1 MKKRLVTEISSGDV
15 FATLLSKGTKKKIL
29 AKLREVDKIVGFKYF
44 GQEYENAILDAV
56 KGDMKAVT
64 EEFGLSEE
72 EVREVIEDRTRD
84 VAMKISGIMMRSLP
98 IDLTDNQK
106 GTAANFLKKMLLSR
120 KKHILYI
127 WLDTSPKFNKSGR
140 GSPANKVYQ
149 LEQLFKHSYKNSIE
163 DFFKMQDFIDTERFS
178 KDLMGFKTAHD
189 LINATDDARPRYKAD
204 LEKKAYLDAKE
215 GMEKIY
221 EDDNWQVTAVHNKG
235 AACELGKGTSW
246 CTAAPGLDYFE
257 HYYSP
262 ESPLFV
268 FIDKKE
274 NKKYQFWYGKPDNA
288 GRSQPQLMDKDDRPI
303 RPRDAFPLHYI
314 LLMKN
319 VDKKYPVILE
329 QGSDYGMPTFDQY
342 EYDSETGILTVT
354 LKGELSFV
362 KLKPRVLKYKD
373 FRFIEREQLDGDK
386 LNESVR
392 QPVDFESFQVK
403 DELNQE
409 IWLNKT
415 LSPQISQR
423 LKKIANN
430 FLESLDIPRR
440 VVKDITFTG
449 SLANY
454 NWSRYSDIDLHI
466 VLDFADIDENEELVK
481 KFFDSRRLEW
491 NKTHNIK
498 IKDHEVEIYVQQSK
512 EPHHSSGV
520 YSVLDNQWLTEPT
533 KQAPHMDEADI
544 QKKTDYFMQEI
555 DEVNCCYRKGKY
567 KEALRYAEK
576 LKERIKCFRKCGLEK
591 GGEYSTEN
599 IAFKALRRAGY
610 LDLLSQLKNSA
621 YDKLMTL
628 DEGSGGY
635 TTSARSG
642 GWLPDDPTGWTTLKD
657 GIFRD
662 YPGSEVAAVYDDSK
676 KILSLSALRGCD
688 EIPDSKSEIM
698 DKIADWADSV
708 QACIAVTPI
717 KRLDDP
723 TIDSLFQNF
732 YKNFGFHQ
740 NRGRWKNYSL
750 GCPMY
755 RKPQR

>member
-1 MKKRLVTEISSGDV
+1 MKKSLVTEISGGDV

-29 AKLREVDKIVGFKYF
+29 AKLREVDKITGS
-44 GQEYENAILDAV
+44 GQERENAILDAV
-56 KGDMKAVT
+56 KGDMKAAT

-72 EVREVIEDRTRD
+72 EVRKEIEDRTRD
-84 VAMKISGIMMRSLP
+84 VAMEISRLMMKSIP

-120 KKHILYI
+120 KKHILHI
-127 WLDTSPKFNKSGR
+127 WLNTSPKFMKSGR
-140 GSPANKVYQ
+140 FSPGNKLYQ
-149 LEQLFKHSYKNSIE
+149 LEQLYKGAYKVSIE

-178 KDLMGFKTAHD
+178 KDLMGFETARD
-189 LINATDDARPRYKAD
+189 LINAVDDARPKYKAN
-204 LEKKAYLDAKE
+204 LEKKAYLDAEE

-235 AACELGKGTSW
+235 AACELGKGTTW

-274 NKKYQFWYGKPDNA
+274 NEKYQFFYGSVKV
-288 GRSQPQLMDKDDRPI
+288 GSQFMDKEDRPMEFRHI
-303 RPRDAFPLHYI
+303 LPLHYI
-314 LLMKN
+314 LLINN
-319 VDKKYPVILE
+319 VDKKYPVILSE
-329 QGSDYGMPTFDQY
+329 KTLPTFDKY
-342 EYDSETGILTVT
+342 EYDSETELLT
-354 LKGELSFV
+354 V
-362 KLKPRVLKYKD
+362 KLKRRVLKYKD
-373 FRFIEREQLDGDK
+373 FRFISYEELDGSK

-430 FLESLDIPRR
+430 FLESLDIPKR

-481 KFFDSRRLEW
+481 KFFDSKRLEW

-520 YSVLDNQWLTEPT
+520 YSVMDNQWITEPT

-555 DEVNCCYRKGKY
+555 DEVNCCYKKGKY

-576 LKERIKCFRKCGLEK
+576 LKARIKCFRKCGLEK

-642 GWLPDDPTGWTTLKD
+642 GWLPDDPTGWTNLKD

-662 YPGSEVAAVYDDSK
+662 YPGSEVSAVYDDNK
-676 KILSLSALRGCD
+676 KILSLSAYHPANQNPLPLLEMVFCL
-688 EIPDSKSEIM
+688 ESLCFFKKATIP
-698 DKIADWADSV
+698 
-708 QACIAVTPI
+708 QP
-717 KRLDDP
+717 P
-723 TIDSLFQNF
+723 
-732 YKNFGFHQ
+732 
-740 NRGRWKNYSL
+740 
-750 GCPMY
+750 
-755 RKPQR
+755 

>member
-1 MKKRLVTEISSGDV
+1 MKKSLVTEISSGDV

-29 AKLREVDKIVGFKYF
+29 AKLREVDKITGS
-44 GQEYENAILDAV
+44 GQERENAILDAV
-56 KGDMKAVT
+56 KGDMKAAT

-72 EVREVIEDRTRD
+72 EVRKEIEDRTRD
-84 VAMKISGIMMRSLP
+84 VAMEISRLMMKSIP

-120 KKHILYI
+120 KKHILHI
-127 WLDTSPKFNKSGR
+127 WLNTSPKFMKSGR
-140 GSPANKVYQ
+140 FSPGNKLYQ
-149 LEQLFKHSYKNSIE
+149 LEQLYKGAYKVSIE

-178 KDLMGFKTAHD
+178 KDLMGFETARD
-189 LINATDDARPRYKAD
+189 LINAVDDARPKYKAN
-204 LEKKAYLDAKE
+204 LEKKAYLDAEE

-235 AACELGKGTSW
+235 AACELGKGTTW

-257 HYYSP
+257 YYYSP

-274 NKKYQFWYGKPDNA
+274 NEKYQFFYGSVKV
-288 GRSQPQLMDKDDRPI
+288 GSQFMDKEDRPMEFRHI
-303 RPRDAFPLHYI
+303 LPLHYI
-314 LLMKN
+314 LLINN
-319 VDKKYPVILE
+319 VDKKYPVILSE
-329 QGSDYGMPTFDQY
+329 KTLPTFDKY
-342 EYDSETGILTVT
+342 EYDSETELLT
-354 LKGELSFV
+354 V
-362 KLKPRVLKYKD
+362 KLKRRVLKYKD
-373 FRFIEREQLDGDK
+373 FRFISYEELDGSK

-430 FLESLDIPRR
+430 FLESLDIPMR

-481 KFFDSRRLEW
+481 KFFDSKRLEW

-520 YSVLDNQWLTEPT
+520 YSVMDNQWITEPT

-555 DEVNCCYRKGKY
+555 DEVNCCYKKGKY

-576 LKERIKCFRKCGLEK
+576 LKARIKCFRKCGLEK

-642 GWLPDDPTGWTTLKD
+642 GWLPDDPTGWTNLKD

-662 YPGSEVAAVYDDSK
+662 YPGSEVSAVYDDNK
-676 KILSLSALRGCD
+676 KTLKIYKIAVDKQMRGQG
-688 EIPDSKSEIM
+688 IGSEIM

-708 QACIAVTPI
+708 QALIVLTPATDFGATSVRRLI
-717 KRLDDP
+717 K
-723 TIDSLFQNF
+723 F
-732 YKNFGFHQ
+732 YKQFGFVE
-740 NRGRWKNYSL
+740 NRGRKKDYSISDL
-750 GCPMY
+750 MY

>member
-1 MKKRLVTEISSGDV
+1 MKGWQKNMI
-15 FATLLSKGTKKKIL
+15 KI
-29 AKLREVDKIVGFKYF
+29 
-44 GQEYENAILDAV
+44 
-56 KGDMKAVT
+56 
-64 EEFGLSEE
+64 
-72 EVREVIEDRTRD
+72 
-84 VAMKISGIMMRSLP
+84 
-98 IDLTDNQK
+98 
-106 GTAANFLKKMLLSR
+106 
-120 KKHILYI
+120 
-127 WLDTSPKFNKSGR
+127 
-140 GSPANKVYQ
+140 
-149 LEQLFKHSYKNSIE
+149 
-163 DFFKMQDFIDTERFS
+163 
-178 KDLMGFKTAHD
+178 
-189 LINATDDARPRYKAD
+189 
-204 LEKKAYLDAKE
+204 
-215 GMEKIY
+215 
-221 EDDNWQVTAVHNKG
+221 
-235 AACELGKGTSW
+235 
-246 CTAAPGLDYFE
+246 
-257 HYYSP
+257 
-262 ESPLFV
+262 
-268 FIDKKE
+268 
-274 NKKYQFWYGKPDNA
+274 
-288 GRSQPQLMDKDDRPI
+288 
-303 RPRDAFPLHYI
+303 
-314 LLMKN
+314 
-319 VDKKYPVILE
+319 
-329 QGSDYGMPTFDQY
+329 
-342 EYDSETGILTVT
+342 
-354 LKGELSFV
+354 
-362 KLKPRVLKYKD
+362 
-373 FRFIEREQLDGDK
+373 
-386 LNESVR
+386 
-392 QPVDFESFQVK
+392 DFESFQVK

-430 FLESLDIPRR
+430 FLESLDIPMR

-481 KFFDSRRLEW
+481 KFFDSKRLEW

-520 YSVLDNQWLTEPT
+520 YSVMDNQWITEPT

-555 DEVNCCYRKGKY
+555 DEVNCCYKKGKY

-576 LKERIKCFRKCGLEK
+576 LKARIKCFRKCGLEK

-642 GWLPDDPTGWTTLKD
+642 GWLPDDPTGWTNLKD

-662 YPGSEVAAVYDDSK
+662 YPGSEVSAVYDDNK
-676 KILSLSALRGCD
+676 KTLKIYKIAVDKPMRGQG
-688 EIPDSKSEIM
+688 IGSEIM

-708 QACIAVTPI
+708 QALIVLSPATDFGATSVR
-717 KRLDDP
+717 RLVK
-723 TIDSLFQNF
+723 F
-732 YKNFGFHQ
+732 YKQFGFVE
-740 NRGRWKNYSL
+740 NRGRKKDYSISDL
-750 GCPMY
+750 MY

>member
-1 MKKRLVTEISSGDV
+1 MIKISIKKRLVTEIKSEDV
-15 FATLLSKGTKKKIL
+15 IASLQSKKTHKKIL
-29 AKLREVDKIVGFKYF
+29 AKLREVDEIVGFKYY

-72 EVREVIEDRTRD
+72 EVRKAIKDRTRD
-84 VAMKISGIMMRSLP
+84 VAMEISRIMMKSIP

-120 KKHILYI
+120 KKHILHI
-127 WLDTSPKFNKSGR
+127 WLDVAPKFNKSKGR

-149 LEQLFKHSYKNSIE
+149 LEQLFRNSYKRSVE
-163 DFFKMQDFIDTERFS
+163 DFFKMQEFIDTEKFS
-178 KDLMGFKTAHD
+178 KDLMGFETVVD
-189 LINATDDARPRYKAD
+189 LMNANDDARPKYKAH
-204 LEKKAYLDAKE
+204 LEKKAYLDAE
-215 GMEKIY
+215 QGVEKIY
-221 EDDNWQVTAVHNKG
+221 EDDNWQVAAVHNKG

-274 NKKYQFWYGKPDNA
+274 NKKYQFWYGKPDVA
-288 GRSQPQLMDKDDRPI
+288 GRWQPQLMDKDDRPI

-319 VDKKYPVILE
+319 MDKKYPVILE
-329 QGSDYGMPTFDQY
+329 QGTVYGMPTFDQY
-342 EYDSETGILTVT
+342 EYDSETGILTVRR
-354 LKGELSFV
+354 
-362 KLKPRVLKYKD
+362 RVRGIFKYKD
-373 FRFIEREQLDGDK
+373 FRFIEREQLVGDK

-392 QPVDFESFQVK
+392 EPVDFQSFQVK

-430 FLESLDIPRR
+430 FLESLDIPMR

-481 KFFDSRRLEW
+481 KFFDSKRLEW

-498 IKDHEVEIYVQQSK
+498 IKDHEVEIYVQQAN

-520 YSVLDNQWLTEPT
+520 YSIVHNKWLTEPT

-555 DEVNCCYRKGKY
+555 DEVNCCYKKGKY

-576 LKERIKCFRKCGLEK
+576 LKARIKCFRKCGLEK
-591 GGEYSTEN
+591 GGEFSTEN

-642 GWLPDDPTGWTTLKD
+642 GWLPDDPTGWTNLKD

-662 YPGSEVAAVYDDSK
+662 YPGSEVSAVYDDSK

-750 GCPMY
+750 SCPMY
-755 RKPQR
+755 RKPQ